1 MKYFN
6 SFMWV
11 CLHLLQ
17 VYMTHIFLVQ
27 ACSLVTN
34 AILYRGYRERKKY
47 HLYIWT
53 LKVLFSKKLCKSIV
67 VFFALDACSAF
78 SAHNG
83 FPGGVSH
90 FVAFVCPSMCV
101 CVRTCSCPRVC
112 VCACAGVR
120 AYPPVC
126 ICTLFGSDRQ
136 LTGGEKT
143 VTEETD
149 IDAEDVSQ
157 VPAAEESDSNR
168 GVTDLDATANT
179 TGLDHAES
187 KVSSFGCVCCVFVR
201 HGVGLLRIFLT

>member
-1 MKYFN
+1 MVFLAV
-6 SFMWV
+6 F
-11 CLHLLQ
+11 LTLLLLCVHPC
-17 VYMTHIFLVQ
+17 VY
-27 ACSLVTN
+27 ACV
-34 AILYRGYRERKKY
+34 
-47 HLYIWT
+47 H
-53 LKVLFSKKLCKSIV
+53 
-67 VFFALDACSAF
+67 
-78 SAHNG
+78 AHAH
-83 FPGGVSH
+83 V
-90 FVAFVCPSMCV
+90 CV
-101 CVRTCSCPRVC
+101 CV
-112 VCACAGVR
+112 CAGVR

-201 HGVGLLRIFLT
+201 HGVGLPRIFLT